1 MTDMW
6 TYSATLREALT
17 RYDLDGFSVIGRDGD
32 VGKVHKA
39 TRDQPGGEHL
49 VVNTGPLFFGK
60 TVLIPAGVVSR
71 IDVEQREV
79 HADVSREEMR
89 DAPEYDPERGLDD
102 DLRSRI
108 NRYYGRSSGLDEAS
122 GLDQI
127 RQEGPVKNTIH
138 NLVQTLSVKLDS
150 AARYSLYRDD
160 AREDGYDD
168 CAEVFDRLEQ
178 RDRDSIGE
186 LLRCLRQRLG
196 GEAGRAQASSERSG
210 ER

>member
-6 TYSATLREALT
+6 TYSASMRDALA
-17 RYDLDGFSVIGRDGD
+17 RYDLDGFKVVGRDGD
-32 VGKVHKA
+32 VGKVDKA

-60 TVLIPAGVVSR
+60 TLLLPAGVVRR
-71 IDVEQREV
+71 IDVERKEV

-89 DAPEYDPERGLDD
+89 DAPEYDRERGLND

-108 NRYYGRSSGLDEAS
+108 SRYYGRSSGLDEAA
-122 GLDQI
+122 GIDQM
-127 RQEGPVKNTIH
+127 RREEPVKNTIH

-160 AREDGYDD
+160 AQKDGYDD
-168 CAEVFDRLEQ
+168 CAEVFGRLEQ
-178 RDRDSIGE
+178 RDRDSIAE

-196 GEAGRAQASSERSG
+196 AEAGRTHEAEERFY
-210 ER
+210 R